1 MIRSLRAP
9 FVGNKDLT
17 LTFYNAILAQ
27 LKQTETNI
35 MKKFLIASI
44 ALALPF
50 VASANS
56 DQTALNNF
64 SDINPSFMTSQAGN
78 MNNSQINI
86 NQGAYSIIGGDQC
99 ANTTITGG
107 VTYNRADSDAF
118 QPLRAENQSDNK
130 GAYLGFQ
137 MAVGEVN
144 RLCEQRAQAHVEI
157 QRRKMNEDQFAFCG
171 RIYSTLRDPN
181 APVFDLAVLRRNK
194 DVRQCLDMVDERA
207 SFPRLFAGASG
218 YHTAMLDRGAQGV
231 QAQREKATIKPK
243 DVDKVELSHVEY
255 SEYRVQVKIVHK
267 QEHVEMIKQHMD
279 KVGYPKHT
287 RFRVIEFV
295 DGSNEQRYSLNIS
308 GFTSLQQAYEY
319 AKFIETEHHVH
330 WIKVAGSKLKG

>member
-1 MIRSLRAP
+1 
-9 FVGNKDLT
+9 
-17 LTFYNAILAQ
+17 
-27 LKQTETNI
+27 
-35 MKKFLIASI
+35 MKKFLIASV

-64 SDINPSFMTSQAGN
+64 SDINPSFMTSQNGN

-107 VTYNRADSDAF
+107 VTYNRADSDAY

-144 RLCEQRAQAHVEI
+144 RLCEQRARAHVEI

-171 RIYSTLRDPN
+171 RLYSTLRDPN
-181 APVFDLAVLRRNK
+181 APVFDLAVLRRNA
-194 DVRQCLDMVDERA
+194 DVRACLDMVDERA
-207 SFPRLFAGASG
+207 SFPRLFAGASD
-218 YHTAMLDRGAQGV
+218 YHNAMFDRGQQGV
-231 QAQREKATIKPK
+231 QAQRERQVIPQEEKR
-243 DVDKVELSHVEY
+243 VERSNIEY
-255 SEYRVQVKIVHK
+255 SEYRVQVKIVHSP
-267 QEHVEMIKQHMD
+267 EHVEAIRQHMNTI
-279 KVGYPKHT
+279 GYPKHT
-287 RFRVIEFV
+287 RFRVIKFT
-295 DGSNEQRYSLNIS
+295 DGSGEQRYSLNID

-319 AKFIETEHHVH
+319 AKFIENEHHTH
-330 WIKVAGSKLKG
+330 WIKVAGSKIKPQQQINVDPR